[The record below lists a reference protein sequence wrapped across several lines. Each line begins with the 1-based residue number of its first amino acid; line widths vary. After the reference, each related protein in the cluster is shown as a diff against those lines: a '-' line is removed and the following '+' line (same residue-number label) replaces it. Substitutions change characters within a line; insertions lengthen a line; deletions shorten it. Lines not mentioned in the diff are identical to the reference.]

1 MPTLRRILQKVIMMG
16 KSTVVA
22 VVLIPPM
29 LFGNATKTDW
39 EDWNRHGFNHPY
51 HENNIIV
58 RLEAGETINDICDCG
73 FFSVNTRQ
81 WMLDRQLISEEH
93 ASRFCPGLSE
103 FDNDVQASL

>member
-1 MPTLRRILQKVIMMG
+1 MG
-16 KSTVVA
+16 GKNTTA
-22 VVLIPPM
+22 AIVLMLPM
-29 LFGNATKTDW
+29 FFVGATKTDW
-39 EDWNRHGFNHPY
+39 ENWSRHGVNHPY

-81 WMLDRQLISEEH
+81 WMLDRQLISEEQ

>member
-1 MPTLRRILQKVIMMG
+1 MME

-22 VVLIPPM
+22 VVLMPPM
-29 LFGNATKTDW
+29 LFGNATETDW

-58 RLEAGETINDICDCG
+58 RLEAGEIINDICDCG

-81 WMLDRQLISEEH
+81 WMLDRQLISEEQ
-93 ASRFCPGLSE
+93 ASRFCPEGLELWSDE
-103 FDNDVQASL
+103 PVSSRLEEA